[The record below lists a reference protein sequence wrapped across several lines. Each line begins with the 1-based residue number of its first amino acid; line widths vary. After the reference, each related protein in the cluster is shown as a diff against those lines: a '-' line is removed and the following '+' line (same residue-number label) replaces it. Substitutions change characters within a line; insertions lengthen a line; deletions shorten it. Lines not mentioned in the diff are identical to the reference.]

1 MTMKRHAYLLPLL
14 AIALFGL
21 GCKSPERQ
29 GEPVPNATAP
39 NGSGEAASG
48 QQAEPPQGVS
58 RDVIYARQVLRNL
71 NEARSFR
78 VAMLVPSAAGV
89 INTTLD
95 YNRVNGL
102 IGKVT
107 VPTDQGA
114 QTAEL
119 YANENEI
126 WFKDGASGWTDL
138 SNTEEGRSF
147 NAIFQNAFGY
157 QSQYQ
162 STISDTATLLSK
174 DQDPNAGCTRYAFH
188 QTANTGSEQTFTLC
202 VTADLPVYLTIN
214 GPFGQIEIRY
224 RDVNGNVDVKK
235 PV

>member
-1 MTMKRHAYLLPLL
+1 MKRSSYLLPLL

-21 GCKSPERQ
+21 GCTSPDRRGQ
-29 GEPVPNATAP
+29 PVPNAAVPGESGEAP
-39 NGSGEAASG
+39 NG
-48 QQAEPPQGVS
+48 QQADTPQGVS

-95 YNRVNGL
+95 YDRINGL
-102 IGKVT
+102 LGKVT
-107 VPTDQGA
+107 VPTDQGP

-119 YANENEI
+119 YANQNEI
-126 WFKDGASGWTDL
+126 WFKDGANGWTDL
-138 SNTEEGRSF
+138 SNTEEGKSF

-162 STISDTATLLSK
+162 STIGDTATLLSK
-174 DQDPNAGCTRYAFH
+174 EQDPNAGCTRYAFR
-188 QTANTGSEQTFTLC
+188 QTANNGSEQTFTLC

>member
-1 MTMKRHAYLLPLL
+1 MKMKRLSYLLPVL

-21 GCKSPERQ
+21 GCKSPERK
-29 GEPVPNATAP
+29 GEPVPNAAAP
-39 NGSGEAASG
+39 SGLPTPDADL
-48 QQAEPPQGVS
+48 PPQGVS

-71 NEARSFR
+71 NDAKSFR

-102 IGKVT
+102 LGKVT

-114 QTAEL
+114 QTAAL
-119 YANENEI
+119 YANQNEI
-126 WFKDGASGWTDL
+126 WFKDGESGWKDL
-138 SNTEEGRSF
+138 SDTEEGRNF

-174 DQDPNAGCTRYAFH
+174 EQDPNVGCTRYAFR
-188 QTANTGSEQTFTLC
+188 QSSNNGSEQTFTLC

-224 RDVNGNVDVKK
+224 RDVNGNVDVQK

>member
-1 MTMKRHAYLLPLL
+1 MKRTSYFLPLL
-14 AIALFGL
+14 AIALLGL

-29 GEPVPNATAP
+29 DQPVPNAIAP
-39 NGSGEAASG
+39 GESGEAPNDG
-48 QQAEPPQGVS
+48 QATPPQGVS

-71 NEARSFR
+71 NDARSFR

-95 YNRVNGL
+95 YDRINGL
-102 IGKVT
+102 LGKVT

-114 QTAEL
+114 QVAEL
-119 YANENEI
+119 YANQNEI
-126 WFKDGASGWTDL
+126 WFKDGENGWTDL
-138 SNTEEGRSF
+138 SNTQEGQSF
-147 NAIFQNAFGY
+147 NTIFQNAFGY

-162 STISDTATLLSK
+162 STIADTATLLSK
-174 DQDPNAGCTRYAFH
+174 EQDPNVGCTRYAFR

-224 RDVNGNVDVKK
+224 RDINGNVEVQK

>member
-1 MTMKRHAYLLPLL
+1 MKKRVFILPL
-14 AIALFGL
+14 IAVAVLGI
-21 GCKSPERQ
+21 GCKQPERQ
-29 GEPVPNATAP
+29 GQPVPNAGVPTESTPGA
-39 NGSGEAASG
+39 NGQTEAM
-48 QQAEPPQGVS
+48 QGVS

-71 NEARSFR
+71 NEAQSFR
-78 VAMLVPSAAGV
+78 VAMLVPSAGGV

-95 YNRVNGL
+95 YHRTNGL
-102 IGKVT
+102 IGRVT
-107 VPTDQGA
+107 IPTTEGA

-119 YANENEI
+119 YANKNEI
-126 WFKDGASGWTDL
+126 WFKDGANGWTDL
-138 SNTEEGRSF
+138 SNTDEGRSF

-162 STISDTATLLSK
+162 STIADTATLLSK
-174 DQDPNAGCTRYAFH
+174 ETDPNVGCTRYAFR
-188 QTANTGSEQTFTLC
+188 QTSNNGSEQTFTLC
-202 VTADLPVYLTIN
+202 VSADLPVYLTIN

>member
-1 MTMKRHAYLLPLL
+1 MTKRALILPLL
-14 AIALFGL
+14 ALALFGF
-21 GCKSPERQ
+21 GCKKQDRQ
-29 GEPVPNATAP
+29 GEPVPNASAP
-39 NGSGEAASG
+39 VESGVSADGQSAA
-48 QQAEPPQGVS
+48 PQGVS

-95 YNRVNGL
+95 YNRTTGL

-107 VPTDQGA
+107 IPASDGT

-119 YANENEI
+119 YANQDEI
-126 WFKDGASGWTDL
+126 WFKDGENGWTDL
-138 SNTEEGRSF
+138 SNTEEGRAF

-174 DQDPNAGCTRYAFH
+174 ETDPNVGCTRYAFR
-188 QTANTGSEQTFTLC
+188 QTSNNGSEQTFTLC
-202 VTADLPVYLTIN
+202 ASADLPVYLTIN

-224 RDVNGNVDVKK
+224 RDVNGNVVVQK

>member
-1 MTMKRHAYLLPLL
+1 
-14 AIALFGL
+14 
-21 GCKSPERQ
+21 
-29 GEPVPNATAP
+29 
-39 NGSGEAASG
+39 
-48 QQAEPPQGVS
+48 
-58 RDVIYARQVLRNL
+58 
-71 NEARSFR
+71 
-78 VAMLVPSAAGV
+78 MLVPAAAGM

-95 YNRVNGL
+95 YNRDAGL

-107 VPTDQGA
+107 IPTDQGP

-119 YANENEI
+119 YAHNDEI
-126 WFKDGASGWTDL
+126 WFRDGETGWTDL
-138 SNTEEGRSF
+138 SNTQEGQSF

-174 DQDPNAGCTRYAFH
+174 EEDPNASCTRYSFR
-188 QTANTGSEQTFTLC
+188 QTANNGSEQTFTLC
-202 VTADLPVYLTIN
+202 VAADFPVYLTIN

-224 RDVNGNVDVKK
+224 RDINGNVVVQK